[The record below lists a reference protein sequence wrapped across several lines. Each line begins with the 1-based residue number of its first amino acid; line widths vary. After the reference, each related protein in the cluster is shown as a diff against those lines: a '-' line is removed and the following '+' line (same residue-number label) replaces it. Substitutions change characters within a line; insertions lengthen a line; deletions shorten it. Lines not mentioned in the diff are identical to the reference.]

1 MNTTTEVTTTQT
13 APADTPQPVP
23 VSTMTPEA
31 VVDALRAL
39 RTQLGDTTPLTIAQ
53 RKALRSKG
61 QASIAVLQ
69 ASINVIGAL
78 DNVALA
84 VGQPASEVRQMLD
97 EVNRWTAVEDE
108 IRSMLNGVSSSNL
121 LRRQRVSLIAAQAS
135 VIGTQLVRDPANA
148 VLVPHVQ
155 ELKRLKGFS
164 RRKKAAQAP
173 GTPQPPATGT
183 THPAGS
189 GTSQSPATGTTQS
202 SSTGTLQSSASGTA
216 QSSASGSAAPATPV
230 SQVPGTSG
238 SHQA

>member
-1 MNTTTEVTTTQT
+1 MVKGRNDMNTTNEATTTQT

-31 VVDALRAL
+31 AIDALRAL
-39 RTQLGDTTPLTIAQ
+39 RAQLGDTTPLTIAQ

-164 RRKKAAQAP
+164 RRKKGTPAP
-173 GTPQPPATGT
+173 GTLQHPPAGRT
-183 THPAGS
+183 
-189 GTSQSPATGTTQS
+189 
-202 SSTGTLQSSASGTA
+202 
-216 QSSASGSAAPATPV
+216 
-230 SQVPGTSG
+230 
-238 SHQA
+238 HQAKSAHYQLPA

>member
-1 MNTTTEVTTTQT
+1 
-13 APADTPQPVP
+13 
-23 VSTMTPEA
+23 
-31 VVDALRAL
+31 
-39 RTQLGDTTPLTIAQ
+39 
-53 RKALRSKG
+53 
-61 QASIAVLQ
+61 
-69 ASINVIGAL
+69 
-78 DNVALA
+78 
-84 VGQPASEVRQMLD
+84 MLD

-164 RRKKAAQAP
+164 RRKKATPAP
-173 GTPQPPATGT
+173 GTPQPPASGT

-202 SSTGTLQSSASGTA
+202 SSTGTPQSSASGTA

>member
-1 MNTTTEVTTTQT
+1 MVKGKNDMNTTNEATTTQA
-13 APADTPQPVP
+13 APADTPQTVP
-23 VSTMTPEA
+23 VSTLTPEA
-31 VVDALRAL
+31 VVEAL
-39 RTQLGDTTPLTIAQ
+39 RTMRAEMGDDVTPLTVAQ
-53 RKALRSKG
+53 RKTLRDKTRMSNP
-61 QASIAVLQ
+61 VLQ

-78 DNVALA
+78 DNVAQA
-84 VGQPASEVRQMLD
+84 VGQPASDVRQMCD
-97 EVNRWTAVEDE
+97 DANRWTAVEDE
-108 IRSMLNGVSSSNL
+108 LRSMLNGIASANL
-121 LRRQRVSLIAAQAS
+121 VRRQRIALIAAQAGT
-135 VIGTQLVRDPANA
+135 IGKQLVRDPANA

-155 ELKRLKGFS
+155 EIKRLKSFT

-173 GTPQPPATGT
+173 GTPQPPASGT

-202 SSTGTLQSSASGTA
+202 SSTGTP